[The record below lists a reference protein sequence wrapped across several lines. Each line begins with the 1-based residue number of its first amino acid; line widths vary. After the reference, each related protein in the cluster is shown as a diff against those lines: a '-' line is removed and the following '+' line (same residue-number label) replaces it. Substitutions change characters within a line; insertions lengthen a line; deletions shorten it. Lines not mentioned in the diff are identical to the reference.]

1 MKLLVVEDE
10 IKTADA
16 VTKGLRENGFEVTTA
31 YDGQTALDY
40 SKRVKFDLII
50 TDIIMPKLNGIEFC
64 KQLRSDGN
72 QTPVIMITALG
83 LTANKVSGFNAGA
96 DDYIVKPFDFEELL
110 ARVKAMLNRVRKKS
124 TTSNIIKSGDLK
136 LNLDTKEVH
145 REDKMISLTA
155 KEFALLEYFLK
166 NRNRVI
172 SKEEIAQNV
181 WDIHFDTGTNIVE
194 VYVSYLRNKIDKDFG
209 DKYLQTR
216 KGLGY
221 IFREGK

>member
-16 VTKGLRENGFEVTTA
+16 VTKGLQENGFEVTTA
-31 YDGQTALDY
+31 YDGEMALDY

-50 TDIIMPKLNGIEFC
+50 TDIIMPKLDGIELC
-64 KQLRSDGN
+64 KQLRNAGN

-83 LTANKVSGFNAGA
+83 LTSNKVSGFNAGA

-124 TTSNIIKSGDLK
+124 TSSNIIKCADLK

-145 REDKMISLTA
+145 RGDKMISLTA